1 MDYTLVESDGRRK
14 ATRVL
19 ADTRMPLER
28 FAFLASFDRKL
39 QSLAAMAPE
48 DWNYKYT
55 ESKCAL
61 PILYS
66 YIHYT
71 FQRVQE
77 ENKIAYGEDAT
88 QGGKPTRI
96 ACFNTG
102 LTTEYFDPIFAAFS
116 ESNSEDGDEPFF
128 LRGFFTESQHPLT
141 CFPRRPDPAN
151 YFTDPAD
158 LIYDRRLSLVRNV
171 EHIVERIE
179 RFPTHYRD
187 NPRRLVNAVDIAI
200 SRAEQRVIRNYKTA
214 IPQYNRGRIQLLLPL
229 CLDDPAVADVALVI
243 GKEGAVYKGY
253 TVLTLDMAYNNAR
266 LLTRPDREW
275 LIP

>member
-1 MDYTLVESDGRRK
+1 M
-14 ATRVL
+14 
-19 ADTRMPLER
+19 
-28 FAFLASFDRKL
+28 
-39 QSLAAMAPE
+39 
-48 DWNYKYT
+48 
-55 ESKCAL
+55 
-61 PILYS
+61 
-66 YIHYT
+66 
-71 FQRVQE
+71 
-77 ENKIAYGEDAT
+77 
-88 QGGKPTRI
+88 
-96 ACFNTG
+96 
-102 LTTEYFDPIFAAFS
+102 TTEYFDPIFAAFS
-116 ESNSEDGDEPFF
+116 ENNSEDGDEPFF

-179 RFPTHYRD
+179 RFPPHYRD